1 MCSYFCKYTK
11 IYIYFL
17 TLSNYIENM
26 DTQDLQRLKNKYDII
41 GNDAALNRALE
52 TAVAVAPTDL
62 TVLVTGESGVGKEN
76 IPKIIHQ
83 YSLRK
88 NNKYFA
94 VNCGAI
100 PEGTIDSELFG
111 HEKGSFTGAIETR
124 KGYFEEADGGTL
136 FLDEIGELPLPS
148 QAKLL
153 RVLQN
158 GEFIKVGSSKV
169 QKTDVRV
176 IAATNVNLMHNVS
189 IGKFREDLYYR
200 LNAIQIR
207 MPALRD
213 RKGDI
218 YLFFRKFT
226 SDFSEKYGM
235 SKVSLTNDAI
245 DVLIN
250 YRWPGNIRQLKNVAE
265 TVAALESEKLTHSAE
280 RCEVDAQTLK
290 QYMPA
295 EDASMLPVASSA
307 PMESG
312 LSDSDKQ
319 MIVKA
324 ILDLKQEVDNL
335 KAQVGNMS
343 SAPALKPAE
352 PVAED
357 AEWQGQG
364 TPGRHAEIKKIIE
377 IDSNPK
383 EEEPENLSL
392 KQNEVEL
399 IAKALERHDGNR
411 KLAAQEL
418 GMSER
423 TLYRKISK
431 YDLDKKPEN

>member
-1 MCSYFCKYTK
+1 
-11 IYIYFL
+11 
-17 TLSNYIENM
+17 M
-26 DTQDLQRLKNKYDII
+26 DSQDLQRLKNKYDII

-52 TAVAVAPTDL
+52 TAITIAPTDL

-83 YSLRK
+83 NSRRK
-88 NNKYFA
+88 TGKYFA

-153 RVLQN
+153 RVLQS

-176 IAATNVNLMHNVS
+176 IAATNNDLIHAVS
-189 IGKFREDLYYR
+189 KGKFREDLYYR

-207 MPALRD
+207 MPALRE
-213 RKGDI
+213 RKEDI
-218 YLFFRKFT
+218 YLFFRKFS

-235 SKVSLTNDAI
+235 GKVSLTNEAI
-245 DVLIN
+245 DLLIN

-265 TVAALESEKLTHSAE
+265 TVTALESEKLTPTSG
-280 RCEVDAQTLK
+280 RCVVDAATLAG
-290 QYMPA
+290 YMPK
-295 EDASMLPVASSA
+295 EDVNLLPAIQDGGRGET
-307 PMESG
+307 M
-312 LSDSDKQ
+312 SDSDRQ
-319 MIVKA
+319 MFIKA
-324 ILDLKQEVDNL
+324 ILDLKREVDDL
-335 KAQVGNMS
+335 KARVNGAAHEDSVVLNPHVM
-343 SAPALKPAE
+343 AE
-352 PVAED
+352 E

-364 TPGRHAEIKKIIE
+364 APVSSEEIGKVVDINVQDNQSDDLSIKK
-377 IDSNPK
+377 SNL
-383 EEEPENLSL
+383 ENI
-392 KQNEVEL
+392 V
-399 IAKALERHDGNR
+399 KALEKHHGNR
-411 KLAAQEL
+411 KLAAREVGL
-418 GMSER
+418 SER
-423 TLYRKISK
+423 TLYRKIK
-431 YDLDKKPEN
+431 EYHLE